1 MSQPSLGNAGGDAG
15 IDSCE
20 SPTMLQLQGIF
31 ICSKISIFTQQ
42 FCVRPD
48 HSVIARPAKFVTN
61 SMETHWEEDI
71 QVHQSADD
79 GENGKPHVSRYRE
92 PIFCEIIVAEFF
104 DEQF

>member
-15 IDSCE
+15 IDTCE

-31 ICSKISIFTQQ
+31 SNLLKILLFNIFV
-42 FCVRPD
+42 CPD
-48 HSVIARPAKFVTN
+48 HSLIARPAKFVTN

-79 GENGKPHVSRYRE
+79 GENGNGKPHVSR
-92 PIFCEIIVAEFF
+92 
-104 DEQF
+104 